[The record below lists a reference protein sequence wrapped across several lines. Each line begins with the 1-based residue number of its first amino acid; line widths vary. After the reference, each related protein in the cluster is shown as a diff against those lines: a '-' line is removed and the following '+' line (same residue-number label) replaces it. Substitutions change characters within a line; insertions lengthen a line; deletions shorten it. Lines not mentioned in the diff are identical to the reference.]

1 MSLALRVR
9 SLVLLSVLALTGC
22 TSARVVSR
30 DPTGGVV
37 AIPENSNSWPSRYR
51 DQAIALIKQD
61 CPDYAI
67 VREEE
72 VVTGTVTTDRDST
85 DTRTRDLAPKA
96 WPLGGTATSTDVTHT
111 RETQN
116 RTEWRITYRKAT
128 PPATIVQ
135 TASSPLAR
143 PYVQPAVAMT
153 PAAASTPGAASL
165 PPQPLPIGQ

>member
-1 MSLALRVR
+1 MSLARKVR

-22 TSARVVSR
+22 MSARVVSR

-37 AIPENSNSWPSRYR
+37 AIPENSNSWPTRYH

-72 VVTGTVTTDRDST
+72 VVTGTVTTDREST
-85 DTRTRDLAPKA
+85 DTR
-96 WPLGGTATSTDVTHT
+96 T

-128 PPATIVQ
+128 PPTTIVQ

-143 PYVQPAVAMT
+143 PQIQPAVAMT

-165 PPQPLPIGQ
+165 PPQPLPVGQ